1 MADEDP
7 KCWHRYRSTE
17 EDYNQLQK
25 SAFTKW
31 INKCLAEVGR
41 RNSRSFSREGSL
53 QLLRAQLMHTLHVE
67 WLIGWCMNET
77 PLCRIARA

>member
-7 KCWHRYRSTE
+7 KCWHRFRRSE

-31 INKCLAEVGR
+31 INKCLTEVRR
-41 RNSRSFSREGSL
+41 RNSRSFSRERSL
-53 QLLRAQLMHTLHVE
+53 QLAAQSSADGYITCRMADWLMH
-67 WLIGWCMNET
+67 ET
-77 PLCRIARA
+77 PLRRNC